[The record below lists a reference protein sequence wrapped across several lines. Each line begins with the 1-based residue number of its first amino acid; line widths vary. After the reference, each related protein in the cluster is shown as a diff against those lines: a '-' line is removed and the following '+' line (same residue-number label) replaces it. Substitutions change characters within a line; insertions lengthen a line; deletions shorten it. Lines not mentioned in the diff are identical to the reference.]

1 MLAALLAFLSLAGCS
16 SASNPQGSEDICP
29 GKLLGEKGVEP
40 IRAAGLILVW
50 AVLSAIGWFAFL
62 RRRR

>member
-29 GKLLGEKGVEP
+29 GKPLGEKGVEP

-50 AVLSAIGWFAFL
+50 AVLPAIG
-62 RRRR
+62 